1 MELKEFHDAPPNMM
15 TEIRTLSSETRV
27 VSGLLGNPTVRE
39 AQFRKTEK
47 RRNRRG

>member
-1 MELKEFHDAPPNMM
+1 MM
-15 TEIRTLSSETRV
+15 TEIVNMSSEPRV
-27 VSGLLGNPTVRE
+27 VSGLLGNAPVRE

>member
-1 MELKEFHDAPPNMM
+1 MM
-15 TEIRTLSSETRV
+15 TEIVNMSSETRV
-27 VSGLLGNPTVRE
+27 VSELLGKPTVRE

>member
-1 MELKEFHDAPPNMM
+1 MM
-15 TEIRTLSSETRV
+15 TEIVNMSSETRL